1 MVLAVILL
9 IHVEPEASKPALLAN
24 NAYPAIELQ

>member
-1 MVLAVILL
+1 LL